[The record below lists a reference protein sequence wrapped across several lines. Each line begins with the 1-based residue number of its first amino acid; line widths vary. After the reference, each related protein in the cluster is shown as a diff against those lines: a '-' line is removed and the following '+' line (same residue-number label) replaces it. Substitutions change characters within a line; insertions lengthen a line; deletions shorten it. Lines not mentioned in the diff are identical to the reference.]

1 MTKAANLAN
10 LASNTNFGVLNINR
24 GGTGLSAFSGSGIL
38 VYEGGD
44 SLRLTTANTNYG
56 GTGLASFNIAG
67 AMYAVSADAL
77 TTGTLP
83 VLSGGTGTTL
93 LANNALVVG
102 RGTDP
107 VYTIVPGLANTML
120 ISDGTRWVTNTSSQI
135 FSGINAIGGTQFWSN
150 VTASRTINTSYTN
163 STGKPIVVS
172 VIVYANSSTTISSNV
187 DTINIANTVLTSATK
202 TTIQTIVPNGNT
214 YMIFTPNIS
223 ATSVSSWTELR

>member
-24 GGTGLSAFSGSGIL
+24 GGTGLSTLSGSGIL

-44 SLRLTTANTNYG
+44 SLTLTTAKTNYG

-67 AMYAVSADAL
+67 AMYAVTANTL

-83 VLSGGTGTTL
+83 VLSGGTGTTS

-102 RGTDP
+102 RGVDP
-107 VYTIVPGLANTML
+107 VYTISPSAANTML
-120 ISDGTRWVTNTSSQI
+120 ISDGTRWVTNTTSQI
-135 FSGINAIGGTQFWSN
+135 FSGINALGGTQLWSN
-150 VTASRTINTSYTN
+150 VTASRAINTSYTN

-172 VIVYANSSTTISSNV
+172 VIVLANSSTTIASNV
-187 DTINIANTVLTSATK
+187 GDINIANTALTNAIR
-202 TTIQTIVPNGNT
+202 TTIQTIVPSGNT